1 MPQRRD
7 HVTSAAQALRGRRWP
22 VTEAPEHIPP
32 AAGVYAIYGDR
43 DAWGDLGYD
52 YRADTPLYIGKSE
65 DDLVDRDLRT
75 HFAVNTSKP
84 ARTGSS
90 TVRRSFAALL
100 RDRLNLRAV
109 PRRKP
114 AKPRDFAHYA
124 LTPEGDDRLTAWMHA
139 HLSIAVWP
147 APMDLDITLKT
158 LEKAMLAAFDPLLNL
173 TDAPHPSPRLRAA
186 RKVMAAEARES
197 AQPVGESGIG

>member
-7 HVTSAAQALRGRRWP
+7 HITAARLALSGRRWP
-22 VTEAPEHIPP
+22 VTEAPDRIPRT
-32 AAGVYAIYGDR
+32 AGLYAIYGDH

-65 DDLVDRDLRT
+65 GDLVDRDLRT
-75 HFAVNTSKP
+75 HFAVDTSKP

-109 PRRKP
+109 PRNP
-114 AKPRDFAHYA
+114 AKPGYFSHYA
-124 LTPEGDDRLTAWMHA
+124 LTPEADDRLTAWMHA

-147 APMDLDITLKT
+147 APTELNVTLKT
-158 LEKAMLAAFDPLLNL
+158 LETAMLAAFDPLLNL
-173 TDAPHPSPRLRAA
+173 TNTPNPSPRLKAA

>member
-1 MPQRRD
+1 MAQRRD
-7 HVTSAAQALRGRRWP
+7 HITAAAQALRGRRWP
-22 VTEAPEHIPP
+22 VKEAPDHIPRT
-32 AAGVYAIYGDR
+32 AGLYAIYSDH

-52 YRADTPLYIGKSE
+52 CRADTPLYIGKSE
-65 DDLVDRDLRT
+65 DDLVERDLAT
-75 HFAVNTSKP
+75 HFAVDTSKP

-109 PRRKP
+109 ARNP
-114 AKPRDFAHYA
+114 AKPGHFAHYA

-147 APMDLDITLKT
+147 APMDLDITLKK
-158 LEKAMLAAFDPLLNL
+158 LETAMLIAFDPLLNL
-173 TDAPHPSPRLRAA
+173 TKAPHPSPRLRAA

-197 AQPVGESGIG
+197 AQAAGE

>member
-1 MPQRRD
+1 MPQPRD
-7 HVTSAAQALRGRRWP
+7 HITAATQALRGKRWP

-75 HFAVNTSKP
+75 HFAVDTSKP

-109 PRRKP
+109 ARNP
-114 AKPRDFAHYA
+114 AKPGYFAHYA

-147 APMDLDITLKT
+147 APTGLDIFLAEVET
-158 LEKAMLAAFDPLLNL
+158 AMLAAFDPLLNL
-173 TDAPHPSPRLRAA
+173 TKAPHPSPRLRAA